1 MSRLSDLIRSA
12 FLTACSAPFA
22 AQALPPAPTELSAW
36 NRVVMEA
43 TFSKADTNDDG
54 KLTWAEAIVFG
65 ALSERFDDLDANHD
79 GVLDLEEFAA
89 GFALAH

>member
-1 MSRLSDLIRSA
+1 
-12 FLTACSAPFA
+12 
-22 AQALPPAPTELSAW
+22 
-36 NRVVMEA
+36 MEA

-54 KLTWAEAIVFG
+54 KLTRAEAIVFG